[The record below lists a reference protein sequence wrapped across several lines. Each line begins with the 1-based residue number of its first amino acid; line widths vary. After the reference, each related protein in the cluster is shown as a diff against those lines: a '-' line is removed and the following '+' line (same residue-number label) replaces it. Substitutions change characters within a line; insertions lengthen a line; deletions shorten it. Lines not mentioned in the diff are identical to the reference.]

1 MSLEASP
8 CHCVCVGVPTMILET
23 MNVTLMQVVPALCLC
38 VCVALLYVVCLLK
51 CDLHLFLKF

>member
-23 MNVTLMQVVPALCLC
+23 MNVTRMQVVPALCLC
-38 VCVALLYVVCLLK
+38 VCGATVRCVLAQV
-51 CDLHLFLKF
+51 